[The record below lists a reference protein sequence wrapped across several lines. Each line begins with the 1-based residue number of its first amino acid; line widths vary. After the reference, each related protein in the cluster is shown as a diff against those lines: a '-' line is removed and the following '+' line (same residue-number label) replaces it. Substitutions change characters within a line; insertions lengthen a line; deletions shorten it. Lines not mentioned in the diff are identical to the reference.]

1 MNGQLLALWMATA
14 AFAPQAS
21 TQSTTPTAPPRV
33 ATEVIVT
40 ATLAPTP
47 ESQAARTVTVLTR
60 ADLDAL
66 GIASTLDAIR
76 LAPGVDVRAR
86 GPRDVQA
93 DLSVRGATFGQQL
106 VLVDGVRINDA
117 QSGHHNGE
125 FPIPLVALD
134 RIEVVSGAGSAVHG
148 ADALGG
154 AINLITRSGQH
165 ASLAAAA
172 GEHELAALSASVS
185 GYGLPSTWTLSGW
198 SQRSAGF
205 MFDRDYVL
213 GGALLR
219 GQVAPG
225 AVSGLTFDARH
236 QRRTFGANGFY
247 GASPSKEWTDLSLT
261 SLNWNATRGPWV
273 SSVRATWKNHGDHF
287 RWDIARPGFAE
298 NRHRTNAGEAVGTIS
313 YRDNAGRAITLGAT
327 AGTDYVTSSNLGDH
341 DFSRT
346 SAFAEVQ
353 LPATVRA
360 MLQAGVRLD
369 HYSTFGSQLSPSV
382 SAVFAPA
389 DGWRLRASAGR
400 AFRVPTFTELY
411 YLDPNNEGNP
421 TLTAERGW
429 SADAAVEYAHNG
441 WTLAATPFSRWD
453 KNVIDFVRPTATV
466 RWHADNVR
474 DVTTRGLELSAT
486 RRWKGATMRGAYT
499 ALDVDAPTLSL
510 LSKYVLEYARHSLV
524 GSLSVPFGDSGFQ
537 VSSTADYR
545 RRLDGQRYTL
555 IDARISRK
563 WTHVTAYV
571 DASNLLN
578 EDYREVAGVVMPGR
592 WMTVGVTVR

>member
-14 AFAPQAS
+14 AFAPQTA
-21 TQSTTPTAPPRV
+21 TQTTTPAAPPRV

-60 ADLDAL
+60 TDLEAL
-66 GIASTLDAIR
+66 GITSTLDAIR

-134 RIEVVSGAGSAVHG
+134 RIEIVSGAGSAVHG

-154 AINLITRSGQH
+154 AINLITRTGQH
-165 ASLAAAA
+165 ASLAAAV
-172 GEHELAALSASVS
+172 GEHELAGLSASVS
-185 GYGLPSTWTLSGW
+185 GYVLPSTWTVSGW
-198 SQRSAGF
+198 SQRSSGF
-205 MFDRDYVL
+205 MFDRDYAL
-213 GGALLR
+213 GGGLLR
-219 GQVAPG
+219 GQVVP
-225 AVSGLTFDARH
+225 GLTFDARH

-261 SLNWNATRGPWV
+261 SLSWNSTRGAWV
-273 SSVRATWKNHGDHF
+273 SSLRGTWKNHGDHF

-313 YRDNAGRAITLGAT
+313 YRDNAGRAITFGAT

-341 DFSRT
+341 HVSRT

-353 LPATVRA
+353 LPATARA

-389 DGWRLRASAGR
+389 DGWRLRASVGR

-429 SADAAVEYAHNG
+429 SADAAVEYAHSG
-441 WTLAATPFSRWD
+441 WTLSATPFSRWD
-453 KNVIDFVRPTATV
+453 KNVIDFVRPTSTV

-486 RRWKGATMRGAYT
+486 RRWKAATVRGAYT
-499 ALDVDAPTLSL
+499 ALDVNAPSLSL

-524 GSLSVPFGDSGFQ
+524 GSVSVPLGDSGIQ
-537 VSSTADYR
+537 VSTTADYR

-555 IDARISRK
+555 LDARISHK

-578 EDYREVAGVVMPGR
+578 EEYREVAGVAMPGR
-592 WMTVGVTVR
+592 WFTAGLTIK